1 MKLMGIAFFLLFLK
15 TLSCFSQTE
24 SGANLL
30 YLKFS
35 KAYESLSAVDI
46 TQQYTDDATILTL
59 YQNDKPNSL
68 QGISSIE
75 KHYKDFFQNWKSK
88 NTHLNL
94 VFKIAERKTTG
105 AVTYDNGFYA
115 LEISE
120 KNKPKQ
126 TFFGKFSTVLH
137 LINGEWKFYTD
148 ATSTATFTEFE
159 NTVAPL
165 ISASDFYLYS
175 EFYDQLLGSYKTTD
189 NKIITIGRSQTR
201 LYAYYPERGMYR
213 GLQKINATIWTA
225 GEKIISDSSITTYNF
240 IQTGNGYKLG
250 ISKSGTK
257 TVVAEKINFYTTQKV
272 LYKNNDGINLGGT
285 MFLPKKPNGKAIV
298 LIHGSGPQDR
308 NGYASIIRLLADVLT
323 SNGTTVLTY
332 DKQGVGSSSGNWE
345 SESFEQ
351 LADDA
356 LAGINYLKSNK
367 QLKFT
372 KIGLGGSSQAGWIIA
387 KAIKKNKAV
396 DFVLTIGA
404 AGSGVSV
411 TEQNLYNTKV
421 LMECQNFT
429 ASQIITALTQQN
441 LFYEYLQNKSDGK
454 VLDNFT
460 IIASKDSL
468 LRDWLYPTSKE
479 IDFTNKN
486 QWYTALE
493 INYNPIAAW
502 KQYNKPTL
510 MLFSEFDDS
519 TPTDIVIKNL
529 RALNKNNIIV
539 KLLPKSQHIGL
550 VTDSLCNA
558 DIGNLQ
564 KFNSHFFSTIINWI
578 KSL

>member
-35 KAYESLSAVDI
+35 QAYESLSAIDI
-46 TQQYTDDATILTL
+46 TQLYTGDATILNL

-105 AVTYDNGFYA
+105 AVTYDNGFYV

-148 ATSTATFTEFE
+148 ATSTAIFTEFE

-165 ISASDFYLYS
+165 ISAGNFYLYP
-175 EFYDQLLGSYKTTD
+175 EFYDQILGSFKTGD

-201 LYAYYPERGMYR
+201 LYAYYPESGMYR
-213 GLQKINATIWTA
+213 GLKKQNATTWTA
-225 GEKIISDSSITTYNF
+225 GEKLISDSSITKYNF
-240 IQTGNGYKLG
+240 IQSGNEYKLG
-250 ISKSGTK
+250 ITQSGSKKLIAVKS
-257 TVVAEKINFYTTQKV
+257 NLYTTQKV
-272 LYKNNDGINLGGT
+272 LYKNTDGINLGGT

-308 NGYASIIRLLADVLT
+308 NGYASIIRLLADVLA

-351 LADDA
+351 LANDA
-356 LAGINYLKSNK
+356 LAGVNYLKANK
-367 QLKFT
+367 QLRLT

-387 KAIKKNKAV
+387 KAIEKNKAF

-411 TEQNLYNTKV
+411 TEQNLYYTKL

-429 ASQIITALTQQN
+429 ATQVSTALTQQN
-441 LFYEYLQNKSDGK
+441 LFYNFLQGKSDGK
-454 VLDNFT
+454 ALDSFT
-460 IIASKDSL
+460 MIASKDSL

-493 INYNPIAAW
+493 ISYDPIAAW
-502 KQYNKPTL
+502 KQYNKPAL

-519 TPTDIVIKNL
+519 TPTDVVIKNL
-529 RALNKNNIIV
+529 RALNKNNTIV
-539 KLLPKSQHIGL
+539 KVLPKSQHIGL
-550 VTDSLCNA
+550 VTDGLCNA

-564 KFNSHFFSTIINWI
+564 KFNPYFFSTIINWI